1 MIKILIN
8 TIFVF
13 CFVSGNQIK
22 VDTPKIILKNI
33 PFEVTFSGNFLQDS
47 EYTLNLNQ
55 NKFFPEKQTK
65 TSLLFN
71 NVLIAKTGNFPFVL
85 THESNNVFEIK
96 KRVIPGWVSILPPFI
111 AIIFSFAT
119 RSVVPSLFIAI
130 WFGVWSI
137 SAFSLNGVV
146 SSLLN
151 SFNIYILN
159 TFIDKDHAVLML
171 FTLMLGGMVGIVYR
185 NGGMHGIIKHLI
197 KKADTPKKGQ
207 VSIWLFGL
215 IIFFD
220 DYSNTL
226 IVGNTSRLLCDKLK
240 ISRQKLAYIVDSTS
254 APVATIA
261 IITTWIGF
269 QIGIISDA
277 LLSIDGFNQSAY
289 TLFLNSI
296 PYSFYPFLAIVLVGL
311 VVGTGKDFGP
321 MLEAEQNARDGVKY
335 TPGSSSL
342 SQKTETIHEES
353 DLYVKKN
360 ISYLASNAIIPIT
373 VLVVSMFYFVFSSGE
388 GSTLKD
394 ILGSSDTFSALMHS
408 TLLSAITAATLSVS
422 RGALTVNETLD
433 AWFGGVKFMLMGL
446 LVLLLAWALAD
457 VSKDLQ
463 TAEYIVSSLGDAIP
477 MNLLPAIIFIVAA
490 ITAFGSGSSWG
501 VMAILM
507 PLVVP
512 LAWAVMEN
520 HGGASPEN
528 YHIMYSSVACVLTG
542 AVWADHC
549 SPISDTTILTSMAS
563 GCELMDHVWTQMP
576 YAISAGAGALFLCT
590 VPAGFGVPWWI
601 LLILGIASQ
610 VLIISFFGKKLI
622 INKKT

>member
-1 MIKILIN
+1 MKKILIN
-8 TIFVF
+8 IAFVF
-13 CFVSGNQIK
+13 CFVHGNQIK
-22 VDTPKIILKNI
+22 VDAPKIILQNI
-33 PFEVTFSGNFLQDS
+33 PFKITFSGNFS
-47 EYTLNLNQ
+47 EKDKYHLLLNQ
-55 NKFFPEKQTK
+55 NTFSPEEQTEK
-65 TSLLFN
+65 TISFSNVIVPKAGSLSL
-71 NVLIAKTGNFPFVL
+71 VLNQ
-85 THESNNVFEIK
+85 ESDKVYEVRKNI
-96 KRVIPGWVSILPPFI
+96 IPGWVSVLPPFI
-111 AIIFSFAT
+111 AIVLSFAT

-130 WFGVWSI
+130 WFGIWSM
-137 SAFSLNGVV
+137 SAFSLGGVV
-146 SSLLN
+146 SSLLS
-151 SFNIYILN
+151 SFNVYILN
-159 TFIDKDHAVLML
+159 TFIDRDHAVLML
-171 FTLMLGGMVGIVYR
+171 FTLMLGGMVGVVYR

-197 KKADTPKKGQ
+197 KRADTPKKGQ
-207 VSIWLFGL
+207 ISIWLFGL
-215 IIFFD
+215 IVFFD

-277 LLSIDGFNQSAY
+277 LLSIDGFDQSAY

-296 PYSFYPFLAIVLVGL
+296 PYSFYPFLAIALVGL

-321 MLEAEQNARDGVKY
+321 MFTAEKEARKGIKHNQIM
-335 TPGSSSL
+335 SSSQTEEPVHEDMDL
-342 SQKTETIHEES
+342 S
-353 DLYVKKN
+353 VKQN
-360 ISYLASNAIIPIT
+360 IPPLASNAIIPIA
-373 VLVVSMFYFVFSSGE
+373 VLIVSMFYFVFSSGE

-408 TLLSAITAATLSVS
+408 TLLSAITAAVLSIS
-422 RGALTVNETLD
+422 RGVLTINETLD

-463 TAEYIVSSLGDAIP
+463 TADYIVSSLGGSIP
-477 MNLLPAIIFIVAA
+477 MNFLPAIIFVIAA

-507 PLVVP
+507 PLVIP
-512 LAWAVMEN
+512 LTWAVMEN

-576 YAISAGAGALFLCT
+576 YALSAGLAALFLCT
-590 VPAGFGVPWWI
+590 LPAGFGMPWWI
-601 LLILGIASQ
+601 LLILGISSQ
-610 VLIISFFGKKLI
+610 VIIVSIFGKKLI
-622 INKKT
+622 NE

>member
-1 MIKILIN
+1 MIK
-8 TIFVF
+8 TITNLLFVF
-13 CFVSGNQIK
+13 CFISANETRVN
-22 VDTPKIILKNI
+22 TPKIILKNI
-33 PFEVTFSGNFLQDS
+33 PFDVSFSGSFLQDGR
-47 EYTLNLNQ
+47 YTLKSNQQIYHPNKQDNTALVFKDITLNEVVDHQ
-55 NKFFPEKQTK
+55 
-65 TSLLFN
+65 L
-71 NVLIAKTGNFPFVL
+71 VLE
-85 THESNNVFEIK
+85 HESYKIFDFYIA
-96 KRVIPGWVSILPPFI
+96 VIPGWVSVLPPLI
-111 AIIFSFAT
+111 AIVFSFAT

-130 WFGVWSI
+130 WFGVWSV
-137 SAFSLNGVV
+137 SGFSFSNILT
-146 SSLLN
+146 SLLN

-159 TFIDKDHAVLML
+159 TFIDRDHAVLML
-171 FTLMLGGMVGIVYR
+171 FTLMLGGMVGVVYR

-207 VSIWLFGL
+207 ISIWLFGL

-261 IITTWIGF
+261 VITTWIGF

-277 LLSIDGFNQSAY
+277 LLSIEGFHQSAY
-289 TLFLNSI
+289 TLFLNTI

-311 VVGTGKDFGP
+311 VVCTGRDFGP
-321 MLEAEQNARDGVKY
+321 MLESEIKAKKGENHNTDLSSTTPETSAEENDLFVKENV
-335 TPGSSSL
+335 P
-342 SQKTETIHEES
+342 
-353 DLYVKKN
+353 
-360 ISYLASNAIIPIT
+360 YLASNAVIPIT
-373 VLVVSMFYFVFSSGE
+373 VLVVSMFYFVFTSGE
-388 GSTLKD
+388 GSTIKD
-394 ILGSSDTFSALMHS
+394 VLGSSDTFSALMHS
-408 TLLSAITAATLSVS
+408 TLLSAITAAVLSIS
-422 RGALTVNETLD
+422 RGILSINETLD
-433 AWFGGVKFMLMGL
+433 AWFSGVKFMLMGL

-507 PLVVP
+507 PLVIP
-512 LAWAVMEN
+512 LTWAVMEN
-520 HGGASPEN
+520 HGGAAPEN
-528 YHIMYSSVACVLTG
+528 YHILYSSVACVLTG

-576 YAISAGAGALFLCT
+576 YAISAGSSALLLCIL
-590 VPAGFGVPWWI
+590 PAGFGISWWI
-601 LLILGIASQ
+601 LLILGIVSQ
-610 VLIISFFGKKLI
+610 ILIIYYFGKKSTI
-622 INKKT
+622 K

>member
-1 MIKILIN
+1 MKKILIN
-8 TIFVF
+8 IVF
-13 CFVSGNQIK
+13 ISCFIHGNQIK
-22 VDTPKIILKNI
+22 VEAPKIILQNI
-33 PFEVTFSGNFLQDS
+33 PFKITFYGYFS
-47 EYTLNLNQ
+47 EESKYHLDLNQ
-55 NKFFPEKQTK
+55 NIFFPEKQTNK
-65 TSLLFN
+65 TISFSN
-71 NVLIAKTGNFPFVL
+71 ITVSKTGALPFVL
-85 THESNNVFEIK
+85 NQESNKIYEVTKNI
-96 KRVIPGWVSILPPFI
+96 IPGWVSVLPPFI
-111 AIIFSFAT
+111 AIVFSFAT

-130 WFGVWSI
+130 WFGIWSM
-137 SAFSLNGVV
+137 SAFSLAGII
-146 SSLLN
+146 SSLLS

-159 TFIDKDHAVLML
+159 TFIDKDHAILML
-171 FTLMLGGMVGIVYR
+171 FTLMLGGMVGVVYR

-296 PYSFYPFLAIVLVGL
+296 AYSFYPFLAIALVGL

-321 MLEAEQNARDGVKY
+321 MFAAEQEARKGIKHNQSKSQIEEPVHESMD
-335 TPGSSSL
+335 L
-342 SQKTETIHEES
+342 S
-353 DLYVKKN
+353 VKKN
-360 ISYLASNAIIPIT
+360 IPYFASNAIIPIT

-408 TLLSAITAATLSVS
+408 TLLSAITAATLSIG
-422 RGALTVNETLD
+422 RGVLTVNETLD

-477 MNLLPAIIFIVAA
+477 MNLLPAIIFVVAA

-507 PLVVP
+507 PLVIP

-520 HGGASPEN
+520 HGGANPEN

-576 YAISAGAGALFLCT
+576 YALSAGIAALFLCT
-590 VPAGFGVPWWI
+590 IPAGFGIPWWV
-601 LLILGIASQ
+601 LLILGISSQ
-610 VLIISFFGKKLI
+610 AIIISVFGKKLI
-622 INKKT
+622 KE

>member
-1 MIKILIN
+1 MIKILIKL
-8 TIFVF
+8 IFF
-13 CFVSGNQIK
+13 CPFIFGNPIK
-22 VDTPKIILKNI
+22 VSAPKIILKNI
-33 PFEVTFSGNFLQDS
+33 YFNLTFSGDFIKNNQ
-47 EYTLNLNQ
+47 YTLKVNKD
-55 NKFFPEKQTK
+55 KFFPNKQTK
-65 TSLLFN
+65 EEISFDN
-71 NVLIAKTGNFPFVL
+71 IKISETGEATFVL
-85 THESNNVFEIK
+85 SQESDKVFEMK
-96 KRVIPGWVSILPPFI
+96 KNIIPGWISVLPPFI
-111 AIIFSFAT
+111 AIAFSFAT

-137 SAFSLNGVV
+137 NAFNPLNII
-146 SSLLN
+146 SSLLS

-159 TFIDKDHAVLML
+159 TFINKDHAVLML
-171 FTLMLGGMVGIVYR
+171 FTLMLGGMVGVVYR

-197 KKADTPKKGQ
+197 KKADTRKKGQ
-207 VSIWLFGL
+207 ISVWLFGL

-269 QIGIISDA
+269 QVGIISDA
-277 LLSIDGFNQSAY
+277 LLNIEGFDLSAY
-289 TLFLNSI
+289 GLFLNSI
-296 PYSFYPFLAIVLVGL
+296 PYSFYPFLAIILVGL
-311 VVGTGKDFGP
+311 VIGTGKDFGP
-321 MLEAEQNARDGVKY
+321 MLKAEQKALNSNQ
-335 TPGSSSL
+335 SSSVDL
-342 SQKTETIHEES
+342 SSSEKTDAHSQEN
-353 DLYVKKN
+353 DLFVKEN
-360 ISYLASNAIIPIT
+360 ISYKASNAIIPIG
-373 VLVVSMFYFVFSSGE
+373 VLVFSMFYFVFTSGE
-388 GSTLKD
+388 GSTLKE

-408 TLLSAITAATLSVS
+408 TLLSAITAAVLSINSGTLSI
-422 RGALTVNETLD
+422 NETLD
-433 AWFGGVKFMLMGL
+433 AWFSGVKFMLMGL

-477 MNLLPAIIFIVAA
+477 MNLLPAIIFVVAA

-507 PLVVP
+507 PLVIP
-512 LAWAVMEN
+512 LSWAVMEN
-520 HGGASPEN
+520 HGAANPEN

-576 YAISAGAGALFLCT
+576 YAISAGLAALFLCT
-590 VPAGFGVPWWI
+590 IPAGFGFPWWT
-601 LLILGIASQ
+601 LLIAGIVSQ
-610 VLIISFFGKKLI
+610 ILIVSFFGKKLI
-622 INKKT
+622 SK

>member
-1 MIKILIN
+1 MKRILIN
-8 TIFVF
+8 IVFIF
-13 CFVSGNQIK
+13 CFVHGNQIK
-22 VDTPKIILKNI
+22 VDAPKIILQNT
-33 PFEVTFSGNFLQDS
+33 PFKITFSGNFS
-47 EYTLNLNQ
+47 EEDKYHLLLNQ
-55 NKFFPEKQTK
+55 NTFSPEERTEK
-65 TSLLFN
+65 TISFN
-71 NVLIAKTGNFPFVL
+71 NITVSKTGALSLVL
-85 THESNNVFEIK
+85 NQESEKVYEIRK
-96 KRVIPGWVSILPPFI
+96 NIVPGWVSVLPPFI
-111 AIIFSFAT
+111 AIVFSFAT

-130 WFGVWSI
+130 WFGIWSM
-137 SAFSLNGVV
+137 SAFSLGGVV
-146 SSLLN
+146 SSLLS

-171 FTLMLGGMVGIVYR
+171 FTLMLGGMVGVVYR

-197 KKADTPKKGQ
+197 KRADTPKKGQ
-207 VSIWLFGL
+207 ISIWLFGL
-215 IIFFD
+215 IVFFD

-296 PYSFYPFLAIVLVGL
+296 PYSFYPFLAISLVGL

-321 MLEAEQNARDGVKY
+321 MFTAEQEAREGIKHNQSV
-335 TPGSSSL
+335 SSSQTEEPVHEDMDL
-342 SQKTETIHEES
+342 S
-353 DLYVKKN
+353 VKKN
-360 ISYLASNAIIPIT
+360 IPHLASNAIIPIA

-408 TLLSAITAATLSVS
+408 TLLSAITAAALSIS
-422 RGALTVNETLD
+422 RGVLTVNETLD

-463 TAEYIVSSLGDAIP
+463 TADYIVSSLGGSIP
-477 MNLLPAIIFIVAA
+477 MNLLPAIIFVIAA

-507 PLVVP
+507 PLVIP
-512 LAWAVMEN
+512 LTWAVMEN
-520 HGGASPEN
+520 HGGANPEN

-576 YAISAGAGALFLCT
+576 YALSAGLAALFLCT
-590 VPAGFGVPWWI
+590 LPAGFGMPWWI
-601 LLILGIASQ
+601 LLILGISSQ
-610 VLIISFFGKKLI
+610 VIIVSIFGKKLI
-622 INKKT
+622 NE

>member
-1 MIKILIN
+1 MIKILIKL
-8 TIFVF
+8 IFF
-13 CFVSGNQIK
+13 CPFIFGNPIK
-22 VDTPKIILKNI
+22 VSAPKIVLKNI
-33 PFEVTFSGNFLQDS
+33 YFNLTFSGDFIKDDQ
-47 EYTLNLNQ
+47 YTLKV
-55 NKFFPEKQTK
+55 NKDKFLPNKQTK
-65 TSLLFN
+65 GEISFN
-71 NVLIAKTGNFPFVL
+71 NIKISETGEATFVL
-85 THESNNVFEIK
+85 SQESNKVFEMK
-96 KRVIPGWVSILPPFI
+96 KNIIPGWISVLPPFI
-111 AIIFSFAT
+111 AIGFSFAT

-137 SAFSLNGVV
+137 SAFNPLNIIP
-146 SSLLN
+146 SLLN

-159 TFIDKDHAVLML
+159 TFINKDHAVLML
-171 FTLMLGGMVGIVYR
+171 FTLMLGGMVGVVYR

-197 KKADTPKKGQ
+197 KKADTRKKGQ
-207 VSIWLFGL
+207 VSVWLFGL

-269 QIGIISDA
+269 QVGIISDA
-277 LLSIDGFNQSAY
+277 LLNIEGFDLSAY
-289 TLFLNSI
+289 GLFLNSI
-296 PYSFYPFLAIVLVGL
+296 PYSFYPFLAIILVGL
-311 VVGTGKDFGP
+311 VIGTGKDFGP
-321 MLEAEQNARDGVKY
+321 MLKAEQKALNSNQ
-335 TPGSSSL
+335 SSSVDL
-342 SQKTETIHEES
+342 SSSEKTDAHSQEN
-353 DLYVKKN
+353 DLFVKEN
-360 ISYLASNAIIPIT
+360 ISYKASNAIIPIG
-373 VLVVSMFYFVFSSGE
+373 VLVFSMFYFVFTSGE
-388 GSTLKD
+388 GSTLKE

-408 TLLSAITAATLSVS
+408 TLLSAITAAILSISNGTLSI
-422 RGALTVNETLD
+422 NETLD
-433 AWFGGVKFMLMGL
+433 AWFSGVKFMLMGL

-463 TAEYIVSSLGDAIP
+463 TAEYIVSSLGDTIP
-477 MNLLPAIIFIVAA
+477 MNLLPAIIFVVAA

-507 PLVVP
+507 PLVIP
-512 LAWAVMEN
+512 LSWAVMEN
-520 HGGASPEN
+520 HGAANPEN

-576 YAISAGAGALFLCT
+576 YAISAGLAALFICT
-590 VPAGFGVPWWI
+590 IPAGFGLPWWI
-601 LLILGIASQ
+601 LLIAGIVSQ
-610 VLIISFFGKKLI
+610 ILIVSFFGKKLI
-622 INKKT
+622 SK

>member
-1 MIKILIN
+1 MIKILIKL
-8 TIFVF
+8 IFF
-13 CFVSGNQIK
+13 CPFIFGNPIK
-22 VDTPKIILKNI
+22 VSAPKIVLKNI
-33 PFEVTFSGNFLQDS
+33 YFNLTFSGDFIKDNQ
-47 EYTLNLNQ
+47 YTLKVNKD
-55 NKFFPEKQTK
+55 KFFPNKQTK
-65 TSLLFN
+65 EEISFDN
-71 NVLIAKTGNFPFVL
+71 IKISETGEAAFVL
-85 THESNNVFEIK
+85 SQESNKVFEMK
-96 KRVIPGWVSILPPFI
+96 KNIIPGWISVLPPFI
-111 AIIFSFAT
+111 AIAFSFAT

-137 SAFSLNGVV
+137 NAFNPLNII
-146 SSLLN
+146 SSLLS

-159 TFIDKDHAVLML
+159 TFINKDHAVLML
-171 FTLMLGGMVGIVYR
+171 FTLMLGGMVGVVYR

-197 KKADTPKKGQ
+197 KKADTRKKGQ
-207 VSIWLFGL
+207 ISVWLFGL

-269 QIGIISDA
+269 QVGIISDA
-277 LLSIDGFNQSAY
+277 LLNIEGFDLSAY
-289 TLFLNSI
+289 GLFLNSI
-296 PYSFYPFLAIVLVGL
+296 PYSFYPFLAIILVGL

-321 MLEAEQNARDGVKY
+321 MLKAEQKALNSNQ
-335 TPGSSSL
+335 SSSVDL
-342 SQKTETIHEES
+342 SSSEKTDAHSQEN
-353 DLYVKKN
+353 DLFVKEN
-360 ISYLASNAIIPIT
+360 ISYKASNAIIPIG
-373 VLVVSMFYFVFSSGE
+373 VLVFSMFYFVFTSGE
-388 GSTLKD
+388 GSTLKE

-408 TLLSAITAATLSVS
+408 TLLSAITAAVLSISSGTLSI
-422 RGALTVNETLD
+422 NETLD
-433 AWFGGVKFMLMGL
+433 AWFSGVKFMLMGL

-477 MNLLPAIIFIVAA
+477 MNLLPAIIFVVAA

-507 PLVVP
+507 PLVIP
-512 LAWAVMEN
+512 LSWAVMEN
-520 HGGASPEN
+520 HGAANPEN

-576 YAISAGAGALFLCT
+576 YAISAGLAALFLCT
-590 VPAGFGVPWWI
+590 IPAGFGFPWWA
-601 LLILGIASQ
+601 LLITGIVSQ
-610 VLIISFFGKKLI
+610 ILIVSFFGKKLVS
-622 INKKT
+622 K

>member
-1 MIKILIN
+1 MIKILIKL
-8 TIFVF
+8 IFF
-13 CFVSGNQIK
+13 CPFIFGNPIK
-22 VDTPKIILKNI
+22 VSAPKIVLKNI
-33 PFEVTFSGNFLQDS
+33 YFNLTFSGDFIKDNQ
-47 EYTLNLNQ
+47 YTLKVNKD
-55 NKFFPEKQTK
+55 KFFPNKQTK
-65 TSLLFN
+65 EEISFDN
-71 NVLIAKTGNFPFVL
+71 IKISETGEATFVL
-85 THESNNVFEIK
+85 SQESNKVFEMK
-96 KRVIPGWVSILPPFI
+96 KNIISGWISVLPPFI
-111 AIIFSFAT
+111 AIAFSFAT

-137 SAFSLNGVV
+137 NAFNPLNII
-146 SSLLN
+146 SSLLS

-159 TFIDKDHAVLML
+159 TFINKDHAVLML
-171 FTLMLGGMVGIVYR
+171 FTLMLGGMVGVVYR

-197 KKADTPKKGQ
+197 KKADTRKKGQ
-207 VSIWLFGL
+207 ISVWLFGL

-269 QIGIISDA
+269 QVGIISDA
-277 LLSIDGFNQSAY
+277 LLNIEGFDLSAY
-289 TLFLNSI
+289 GLFLNSI

-321 MLEAEQNARDGVKY
+321 MLKAEQKALNSNQ
-335 TPGSSSL
+335 SSSVDL
-342 SQKTETIHEES
+342 SSSEKSNAHSQEN
-353 DLYVKKN
+353 DLFVKEN
-360 ISYLASNAIIPIT
+360 ISYKASNAIIPIG
-373 VLVVSMFYFVFSSGE
+373 VLVFSMFYFVFTSGE
-388 GSTLKD
+388 GSTLKE

-408 TLLSAITAATLSVS
+408 TLLSAITAAVLSISSGTLSI
-422 RGALTVNETLD
+422 NETLD
-433 AWFGGVKFMLMGL
+433 AWFSGVKFMLMGL

-477 MNLLPAIIFIVAA
+477 MNLLPAIIFVVAA

-507 PLVVP
+507 PLVIP
-512 LAWAVMEN
+512 LSWAVMEN
-520 HGGASPEN
+520 HGAANPEN

-576 YAISAGAGALFLCT
+576 YAISAGLAALFLCT
-590 VPAGFGVPWWI
+590 IPAGFGFPWWA
-601 LLILGIASQ
+601 LLITGIVSQ
-610 VLIISFFGKKLI
+610 ILIVSFFGKKLI
-622 INKKT
+622 SK

>member
-1 MIKILIN
+1 MIKIFIKLIFACSF
-8 TIFVF
+8 II
-13 CFVSGNQIK
+13 GNQIK
-22 VDTPKIILKNI
+22 VSGPKIILKSI
-33 PFEVTFSGNFLQDS
+33 SFDLTFSGSFLKDNQ
-47 EYTLNLNQ
+47 YTLKINN
-55 NKFFPEKQTK
+55 NEFFPDKQTK
-65 TSLLFN
+65 GDISFN
-71 NVLIAKTGNFPFVL
+71 NLKVSDTGEATFVL
-85 THESNNVFEIK
+85 SQESKNIYKMK
-96 KRVIPGWVSILPPFI
+96 KHVIPGWISVLPPFI
-111 AIIFSFAT
+111 AIVFSFAT

-137 SAFSLNGVV
+137 SAFNPLNII

-159 TFIDKDHAVLML
+159 TFINKDHAVLML
-171 FTLMLGGMVGIVYR
+171 FTLMLGGMVGVVYR

-197 KKADTPKKGQ
+197 KKADTRKKGQ
-207 VSIWLFGL
+207 VSVWLFGL

-269 QIGIISDA
+269 QVGIISDA
-277 LLSIDGFNQSAY
+277 LLNIEGFGLSAY
-289 TLFLNSI
+289 ELFLNTI

-311 VVGTGKDFGP
+311 IVGTGKDFGP
-321 MLEAEQNARDGVKY
+321 MLKAEQNAINSDQTHPESVTPSDKTDVHSQENDLFVK
-335 TPGSSSL
+335 
-342 SQKTETIHEES
+342 E
-353 DLYVKKN
+353 N
-360 ISYLASNAIIPIT
+360 ISHKARNAIVPIG
-373 VLVVSMFYFVFSSGE
+373 VLVFSMFYFVFTSGE
-388 GSTLKD
+388 GSTLKE

-408 TLLSAITAATLSVS
+408 TLLSAITAAILSISSGTLSI
-422 RGALTVNETLD
+422 NETLD
-433 AWFGGVKFMLMGL
+433 AWFSGVKFMLMGL

-463 TAEYIVSSLGDAIP
+463 TAEYIVSSLGDEIP
-477 MNLLPAIIFIVAA
+477 MNLLPAIIFVVAA

-507 PLVVP
+507 PLVIP
-512 LAWAVMEN
+512 LSWAVMEN
-520 HGGASPEN
+520 HGAANPEN

-576 YAISAGAGALFLCT
+576 YAISAGLAALFLCT
-590 VPAGFGVPWWI
+590 IPAGFGLPWWI
-601 LLILGIASQ
+601 LLIAGIVSQ
-610 VLIISFFGKKLI
+610 IIIVSFFGKKLI
-622 INKKT
+622 SK

>member
-1 MIKILIN
+1 MIKIFIKLIFACSL
-8 TIFVF
+8 IV
-13 CFVSGNQIK
+13 GNQTK
-22 VDTPKIILKNI
+22 VSAPKIILNDI
-33 PFEVTFSGNFLQDS
+33 SFDITFSGNFLKD
-47 EYTLNLNQ
+47 NQ
-55 NKFFPEKQTK
+55 YILEINNDDFFPDKQTK
-65 TSLLFN
+65 SDISFN
-71 NVLIAKTGNFPFVL
+71 NLKISQTGEATFIL
-85 THESNNVFEIK
+85 SQESKNIYKMK
-96 KRVIPGWVSILPPFI
+96 KHIVPGWISVLPPFI
-111 AIIFSFAT
+111 AIAFSFAT

-137 SAFSLNGVV
+137 SAFSPLNII
-146 SSLLN
+146 SSLLS

-159 TFIDKDHAVLML
+159 TFINKDHAVLML
-171 FTLMLGGMVGIVYR
+171 FTLMLGGMVGVVYR

-197 KKADTPKKGQ
+197 QKANTRKKGQ
-207 VSIWLFGL
+207 ISVWLFGL

-254 APVATIA
+254 APVATVA

-269 QIGIISDA
+269 QVGIISDA
-277 LLSIDGFNQSAY
+277 LLNIEGFDLSAY
-289 TLFLNSI
+289 GLFLNSI

-311 VVGTGKDFGP
+311 IVGTEKDFGP
-321 MLEAEQNARDGVKY
+321 MLKAEQEAINSDKTTLGNLTSSKKINAHSQENDLFVK
-335 TPGSSSL
+335 
-342 SQKTETIHEES
+342 E
-353 DLYVKKN
+353 N
-360 ISYLASNAIIPIT
+360 ISYKARNAVIPIG
-373 VLVVSMFYFVFSSGE
+373 VLVFSMFYFVFTSGQ
-388 GSTLKD
+388 GSTLRE

-408 TLLSAITAATLSVS
+408 TLLSAITAAILSISSGTLSI
-422 RGALTVNETLD
+422 NETLD
-433 AWFGGVKFMLMGL
+433 AWFSGVKFMLMGL

-463 TAEYIVSSLGDAIP
+463 TAEYIVSNLGDAIP
-477 MNLLPAIIFIVAA
+477 MNLLPAIVFVVAA

-507 PLVVP
+507 PLVIP
-512 LAWAVMEN
+512 LSWAVMEN
-520 HGGASPEN
+520 HGAANPEN

-576 YAISAGAGALFLCT
+576 YAISAGLAALFLCT
-590 VPAGFGVPWWI
+590 IPAGFGLPWWI
-601 LLILGIASQ
+601 LLIAGIISQ
-610 VLIISFFGKKLI
+610 ILIVSFFGKKLVL
-622 INKKT
+622 K